1 MQEGD
6 ENRLRSLSPRLLLP
20 CYTPTPPSSFR
31 QARIRT
37 YKLMDIPRAPTPAHM
52 KKPPLPRNFKAYW
65 SRLPYQAGRPEV
77 REGACMTACCGALY
91 LYGGLSK
98 TVLSDLYV
106 LKADFTSWEPV
117 QVSLL
122 EPEARYGHSM
132 SEGHSQLVIFG
143 GALSANPKTQ
153 IRECFNTV
161 RLLEPAD
168 KSRAVWTQLPTR
180 GYIVEMRRYHSGS
193 VVGRHLL
200 VVGGM
205 NQKNKVLDDCAVL
218 DLKTGVWRLATFAE
232 GPLAIAC
239 HSAVVVLSEN
249 SKIAGLEDLL
259 PTSQDQSG
267 IYIFGGVD
275 GRGTCSNKLRLV
287 HVSQQGD
294 LLCTEPLT
302 TGKPPSPRCLHSLVY
317 HPTLRLLLVF
327 GGKETSEL
335 SPEIFKDLHILE
347 LRTMRWSQ
355 VLCTGGNAPRAR
367 WAHSAAVLHDSM
379 VIFGGIEASQF
390 SGSETF
396 ILALGSDALPA
407 LETETRSRSLGRI
420 RVRNRTYLMPKAC

>member
-1 MQEGD
+1 
-6 ENRLRSLSPRLLLP
+6 
-20 CYTPTPPSSFR
+20 
-31 QARIRT
+31 
-37 YKLMDIPRAPTPAHM
+37 MDIPRVPTPAHM
-52 KKPPLPRNFKAYW
+52 KKAPLPRNFKAYW
-65 SRLPYQAGRPEV
+65 TRLPYQAGRPEV

-106 LKADFTSWEPV
+106 LRADFTAWELV
-117 QVSLL
+117 HISGL

-132 SEGHSQLVIFG
+132 SESHSQLVVFG

-161 RLLEPAD
+161 RLLEPTE
-168 KSRAVWTQLPTR
+168 KSQATWSQLPAR
-180 GYIVEMRRYHSGS
+180 GHIVEMRRYHSGS

-218 DLKTGVWRLATFAE
+218 DLKTGLWRLAAFAD

-239 HSAVVVLSEN
+239 HSAAVVLGSEREVE
-249 SKIAGLEDLL
+249 GLEDLL
-259 PTSQDQSG
+259 EQSESSQHSQPG
-267 IYIFGGVD
+267 IYLFGGVD
-275 GRGTCSNKLRLV
+275 GRGNCSNRLRFV
-287 HVSQQGD
+287 RVSGLGD

-302 TGKPPSPRCLHSLVY
+302 TGNPPSPRCLHSLVY
-317 HPTLRLLLVF
+317 HPSLSLLVVF

-335 SPEIFKDLHILE
+335 SPEIFRDLHILE

-367 WAHSAAVLHDSM
+367 WAHSAAALHNSI

-396 ILALGSDALPA
+396 ILTLGSDALPA
-407 LETETRSRSLGRI
+407 LETEVRSRSLGRI
-420 RVRNRTYLMPKAC
+420 RVRNGTYLMPKVY